1 MEIALVLLGTI
12 IGALFHS
19 VIQGVTR
26 KMKTKQEIED
36 EIDYQKKRHN
46 YMAVEALEWVLN
58 NKNK

>member
-1 MEIALVLLGTI
+1 MEIGLVLLGTI

-26 KMKTKQEIED
+26 KMKTKQQIENEIF
-36 EIDYQKKRHN
+36 YQETKGN
-46 YMAVEALEWVLN
+46 YCFVDALKWVLN